1 MGRITVVGGG
11 LAGLVASISCAEGG
25 ADVRLLEAHHILG
38 GRARS
43 STGPY
48 AANLGP
54 HVIYD
59 DGPLWAWLVDRGLA
73 GHEPRAPLHGI
84 RFRHGGRLRRTPPA
98 AMAKLLKIM
107 RRRAPVDLDFRTWAT
122 SEVGPEAAELGA
134 TAAGV
139 FAFDADPGRLS
150 AAFVWERLVRVS
162 SLPPSTRYIVGGW
175 GRLVDTL
182 ADHARSLGVEIQ
194 KGVAVDALP
203 PSPVIAAMDLAAA
216 RRLLHDDSLRWEG
229 TRTALLDVG
238 MEARR
243 GDPFIIS
250 DLDAPGWAERFT
262 APDPTLAPAG
272 HSLVQVQVGARPGE
286 PLDDAVRRM
295 EDLLDVGFP
304 DWRGRE
310 RWRRRSLVDHQ
321 TGALDLPGTTWRDRP
336 PIDRGDGVFLAGDM
350 VAAPGLLG
358 EVAFNS
364 AVEASRL
371 ALTTAERRTA
381 LAGQSTTSTAAPLT
395 RSWAR
400 SDRAWSAASRR

>member
-1 MGRITVVGGG
+1 
-11 LAGLVASISCAEGG
+11 
-25 ADVRLLEAHHILG
+25 
-38 GRARS
+38 
-43 STGPY
+43 
-48 AANLGP
+48 
-54 HVIYD
+54 
-59 DGPLWAWLVDRGLA
+59 
-73 GHEPRAPLHGI
+73 
-84 RFRHGGRLRRTPPA
+84 
-98 AMAKLLKIM
+98 MAKLLKIM

-250 DLDAPGWAERFT
+250 DLDAPGWANGSLRRT
-262 APDPTLAPAG
+262 PPCSAG

-295 EDLLDVGFP
+295 EDLLDAGFH

-336 PIDRGDGVFLAGDM
+336 PSIAAM
-350 VAAPGLLG
+350 VCSSPATWSPPPDCSARWRSTAP
-358 EVAFNS
+358 S
-364 AVEASRL
+364 RPSRL

-381 LAGQSTTSTAAPLT
+381 LAGQSTPAPPL
-395 RSWAR
+395 R
-400 SDRAWSAASRR
+400 